1 MEFPASF
8 DTEGV
13 LLGLWKL
20 GRKMRANVREA
31 EKDVCVVDRM
41 TCGRRKMFFGGWRD
55 EVKFNIEKNLLATLA
70 ILTEES

>member
-1 MEFPASF
+1 MEFPVSF

-20 GRKMRANVREA
+20 GRKMRGNVGEA

-41 TCGRRKMFFGGWRD
+41 TCGRRNMFFWGWRD
-55 EVKFNIEKNLLATLA
+55 EVNLTLKNFWQPWPF
-70 ILTEES
+70 